1 MNIGVNFFGPKRRL
15 YHDFSGTLESLKSSG
30 ITSAEICVAFDG
42 NGEPPKELDL
52 KIPPEIFREMSGGI
66 WNLDVA
72 ADRLRAVREHGLNVV
87 SCHVMLGF
95 EMTAEVLGG
104 VLPTLLKFGQE
115 NRIRY
120 FVFSPMKNTEGVK
133 PLIPAI
139 REVSN
144 ALSEV
149 GITLL
154 LHNHEMECI
163 PTDGTTA
170 LDYILEQCPN
180 LGLELDV
187 GWAKFAGAD
196 PVALMKKYGSRIPL
210 LHFKDVSADACA
222 ENRDT
227 CFTAVGEGSIPLR
240 EILAAAPCCA
250 LVEDC
255 LIIDQDDSPTD
266 ILVDLAR
273 GAANI
278 RGAMS

>member
-1 MNIGVNFFGPKRRL
+1 MNIGINFFGPKIKL
-15 YHDFSGTLESLKSSG
+15 YHDFDGTLNTLKAGG
-30 ITSAEICVAFDG
+30 ITSAEICVSFSG
-42 NGEPPKELDL
+42 NGEPPKELNL
-52 KIPPEIFREMSGGI
+52 SIPPEVVRAFSGGI
-66 WNLDVA
+66 WSLNDA
-72 ADRLRAVREHGLNVV
+72 PARLERVRALGMTVV
-87 SCHVMLGF
+87 SCHMMLGG
-95 EMTAEVLGG
+95 EMTSELLIEVL
-104 VLPTLLKFGQE
+104 PDLLKFGQE
-115 NRIRY
+115 NGIRY
-120 FVFSPMKNTEGVK
+120 YVFSPMKDTEGIK

-139 REVSN
+139 RQVSD
-144 ALSEV
+144 ALAEV

-163 PTDGTTA
+163 PVDGVSA

-180 LGLELDV
+180 LGLQLDV

-196 PVALMKKYGSRIPL
+196 PVGLMKKYGSRIPL
-210 LHFKDVSADACA
+210 LHFKDVRADACA

-255 LIIDQDDSPTD
+255 LIIDQDDSPND
-266 ILVDLAR
+266 ILDDIAL

-278 RGAMS
+278 RGAM